1 MNYKKVITI
10 ILVALYFL
18 CIIFTSCNS
27 NSKQEDTTFVSCT
40 FDASADQ
47 IILSNTNATYK
58 LSIWLY
64 GNQIEP
70 GEYQVFGS
78 NQETVLEGKFLID
91 KIVRDVKTTLFINY
105 SDDII
110 KVSGSAQL
118 YTPEPYSVQKSGE
131 IVDFSYEG
139 KLSIK

>member
-1 MNYKKVITI
+1 MLYRKLHNEKAVSTVQIT
-10 ILVALYFL
+10 L
-18 CIIFTSCNS
+18 
-27 NSKQEDTTFVSCT
+27 
-40 FDASADQ
+40 
-47 IILSNTNATYK
+47 
-58 LSIWLY
+58 
-64 GNQIEP
+64 
-70 GEYQVFGS
+70 
-78 NQETVLEGKFLID
+78 GKFLIE